1 MLKIKENKP
10 GIDHIDTDGNFL
22 DSKLVLDNKEDI
34 EMSYEII
41 QKLEEF
47 TT

>member
-1 MLKIKENKP
+1 LLKIKENKP
-10 GIDHIDTDGNFL
+10 GIDHIDTGGNFL
-22 DSKLVLDNKEDI
+22 DSKLVLDNKEEI

-47 TT
+47 MT

>member
-1 MLKIKENKP
+1 LLKVKDNKP

-22 DSKLVLDNKEDI
+22 NSKLVLDNTEDI

-41 QKLEEF
+41 KKLEEF
-47 TT
+47 MN